1 MYCKNCGEQL
11 SPEVKFCQKCGAQVE
26 QMNAQ
31 TVTPAPFQQMKF
43 PAHDRGPMIVA
54 LGILAIIIFGP
65 FTGVPGWVMANQDI
79 NDIRKGFIPATSYGT
94 VRTGKTL
101 NIIGTFVSLVSL
113 IVIGVIGMCLFVFTM
128 VAVEMVSTVF

>member
-11 SPEVKFCQKCGAQVE
+11 PPEVKFCQKCGTQVE
-26 QMNAQ
+26 QMNTQ
-31 TVTPAPFQQMKF
+31 IVTPSISRQIRF
-43 PAHDRGPMIVA
+43 PARDRGPVIVA

-65 FTGVPGWVMANQDI
+65 FTGVPGWVMANQDL
-79 NDIRKGFIPATSYGT
+79 NDIRLGFIPAASYGT

-113 IVIGVIGMCLFVFTM
+113 IVIGVVGIILFVLLT
-128 VAVEMVSTVF
+128 VIGEMMFTVF